1 MDMQDPLDRF
11 EPEERYARARLAGI
25 VKDHGHPPISTNI

>member
-25 VKDHGHPPISTNI
+25 VKDHGHTPISTNI